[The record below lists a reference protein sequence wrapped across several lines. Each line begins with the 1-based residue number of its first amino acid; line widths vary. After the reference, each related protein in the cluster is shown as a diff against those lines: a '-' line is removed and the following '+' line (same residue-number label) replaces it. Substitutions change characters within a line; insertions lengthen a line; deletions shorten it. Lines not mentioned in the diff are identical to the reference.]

1 MKIAVLVK
9 PALDTS
15 QLRVKEGR
23 VVIEETPLK
32 INDIDRNAIEEAIK
46 LKGNDKAYAIS
57 VLKWP
62 PLQKRIQEA
71 ENLLREA
78 LAMGLDEAY
87 LVADEGLIGSDQSA
101 TAKAIA
107 AVINKVGADLV
118 LAAEASIDN
127 YTGQVPPRVAAELG
141 WPLITYA
148 RELRVEGGKA
158 IAKRDLEDSVETA
171 EAQLPA
177 VVSVTREIN
186 QPRIPTL
193 LAIRA
198 AMKKPVNK
206 LTLADLGI
214 KPDVKV
220 ELVGYKPVVIQR
232 KRVIIKDGTPE
243 EKADKLLQYLRQE
256 GVI

>member
-15 QLRVKEGR
+15 QLRVREGR
-23 VVIEETPLK
+23 VMIEETPLK
-32 INDIDRNAIEEAIK
+32 INDIDRNAVEEALK
-46 LKGNDKAYAIS
+46 LKGGDKAYAVS
-57 VLKWP
+57 VLRWP
-62 PLQKRIQEA
+62 PLQKRVQEA

-87 LVADEGLIGSDQSA
+87 LVADEGLINADQSA

-107 AVINKVGADLV
+107 AVIKKIGADLV

-127 YTGQVPPRVAAELG
+127 YTGEVPPRVAAELG
-141 WPLITYA
+141 WPLLTYV
-148 RELRVEGGKA
+148 RELKVEGGKVVA
-158 IAKRDLEDSVETA
+158 RRDLEDSVEVV

-206 LTLADLGI
+206 LTLADLGV
-214 KPDVKV
+214 KPEPKV
-220 ELVGYKPVVIQR
+220 EVVEYKPVVIQR
-232 KRVIIKDGTPE
+232 KRVVIKDGTPE

>member
-1 MKIAVLVK
+1 MKVAVLVK

-15 QLRVKEGR
+15 QLRVREGR
-23 VVIEETPLK
+23 VVVEETPLK
-32 INDIDRNAIEEAIK
+32 INDIDRNAVEEALK
-46 LKGNDKAYAIS
+46 LKGGDRAYAVS

-62 PLQKRIQEA
+62 PLQRRVQEA

-87 LVADEGLIGSDQSA
+87 LVADEGLLGVDQAA

-107 AVINKVGADLV
+107 AVVKKVGADLV

-127 YTGQVPPRVAAELG
+127 YTGEVPPRVAAELG
-141 WPLITYA
+141 WPLLTYV
-148 RELRVEGGKA
+148 REMKAEGGKVV
-158 IAKRDLEDSVETA
+158 AKRDLEDSVEVV
-171 EAQLPA
+171 EVQPPA
-177 VVSVTREIN
+177 VISVTREIN

-198 AMKKPVNK
+198 AMKKPINK
-206 LTLADLGI
+206 LGLAELGLR
-214 KPDVKV
+214 PEPRA
-220 ELVGYKPVVIQR
+220 ELAELRPVVIQR

>member
-15 QLRVKEGR
+15 QLRVREGR
-23 VVIEETPLK
+23 VMIEETPLK
-32 INDIDRNAIEEAIK
+32 INDIDRNAVEEALK
-46 LKGNDKAYAIS
+46 LKGGDKAYAVS

-62 PLQKRIQEA
+62 PLQKRVQEA

-87 LVADEGLIGSDQSA
+87 LVADEGLINADQSA

-107 AVINKVGADLV
+107 AVIKKIGADLV

-127 YTGQVPPRVAAELG
+127 YTGEVPPRVAAELG
-141 WPLITYA
+141 WPLLTYV
-148 RELRVEGGKA
+148 RELKVEGGKVVA
-158 IAKRDLEDSVETA
+158 RRDLEDSVEVV

-198 AMKKPVNK
+198 AMKKPINK
-206 LTLADLGI
+206 LTLADLGV
-214 KPDVKV
+214 KPEPKV
-220 ELVGYKPVVIQR
+220 EVVEYKPVVIQR
-232 KRVIIKDGTPE
+232 KRVVIKDGTPE

>member
-1 MKIAVLVK
+1 MVK

-15 QLRVKEGR
+15 QLRVREGR
-23 VVIEETPLK
+23 VMIEETPLK
-32 INDIDRNAIEEAIK
+32 INDIDRNAVEEALK
-46 LKGNDKAYAIS
+46 LKGGDKAYAVS

-62 PLQKRIQEA
+62 PLQKRVQEA

-87 LVADEGLIGSDQSA
+87 LVADEGLINADQSA

-107 AVINKVGADLV
+107 AVIKKIGADLV

-127 YTGQVPPRVAAELG
+127 YTGEVPPRVAAELG
-141 WPLITYA
+141 WPLLTYV
-148 RELRVEGGKA
+148 RELKVEGGKVVA
-158 IAKRDLEDSVETA
+158 RRDLEDSVEVV

-206 LTLADLGI
+206 LTLADLGV
-214 KPDVKV
+214 KPEPKV
-220 ELVGYKPVVIQR
+220 EVVEYKPVVIQR
-232 KRVIIKDGTPE
+232 KRVVIKDGTPE

>member
-15 QLRVKEGR
+15 QLRVREGR

-32 INDIDRNAIEEAIK
+32 INDIDRNAIEEALK
-46 LKGNDKAYAIS
+46 LKGNDKAYAVS

-62 PLQKRIQEA
+62 PLQKRAQEA

-87 LVADEGLIGSDQSA
+87 LVIDEGLINSDQSA

-107 AVINKVGADLV
+107 AVIKKVGADLV

-148 RELRVEGGKA
+148 RELKVEGGKV
-158 IAKRDLEDSVETA
+158 IAKRDLEDSVETV

-198 AMKKPVNK
+198 AMKKPINK
-206 LTLADLGI
+206 LSLTDLGV
-214 KPDVKV
+214 KPDTRTEVV
-220 ELVGYKPVVIQR
+220 EYRPVVIQR

>member
-15 QLRVKEGR
+15 QLRVREGR

-32 INDIDRNAIEEAIK
+32 INDIDRNAIEESLK
-46 LKGNDKAYAIS
+46 LKGSDKAYAVS

-62 PLQKRIQEA
+62 PLSRRVQEA

-87 LVADEGLIGSDQSA
+87 LVADESLIAADQTA
-101 TAKAIA
+101 TARAIA
-107 AVINKVGADLV
+107 AVIKKVGADLV

-127 YTGQVPPRVAAELG
+127 YTGEVPSRVAAELG
-141 WPLITYA
+141 WPFLTYV
-148 RELRVEGGKA
+148 REMKAEGGK
-158 IAKRDLEDSVETA
+158 IVAKRDLEDSVEVV
-171 EAQLPA
+171 EVQPPV

-206 LTLADLGI
+206 LTLADLGL
-214 KPDVKV
+214 KAEPKV
-220 ELVGYKPVVIQR
+220 ELVEYRPVVIQR
-232 KRVIIKDGTPE
+232 KKVIIKDGTPE